1 LFSVNLLG
9 FVAFVVNLLNSPT
22 DGATVSVR
30 KSVYKKVRPKKSY
43 FSSPWEYVKLLFS
56 LKVPKKMQM
65 QNEMNH
71 VSNSTEEFVVV
82 GFLFELIFRCSTLAS
97 LSDKIFTDHSHIES
111 NNIYYPHI
119 I

>member
-1 LFSVNLLG
+1 
-9 FVAFVVNLLNSPT
+9 
-22 DGATVSVR
+22 
-30 KSVYKKVRPKKSY
+30 
-43 FSSPWEYVKLLFS
+43 
-56 LKVPKKMQM
+56 
-65 QNEMNH
+65 MNH

-97 LSDKIFTDHSHIES
+97 LSDKIFTDHSHIKS